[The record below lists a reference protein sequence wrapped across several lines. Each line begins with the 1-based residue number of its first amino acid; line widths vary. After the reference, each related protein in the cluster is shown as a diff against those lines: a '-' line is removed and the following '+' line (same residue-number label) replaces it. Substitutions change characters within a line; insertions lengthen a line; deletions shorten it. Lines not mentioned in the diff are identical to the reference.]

1 MKKIR
6 YWYSSLPLSSKITLL
21 MALLITLLAGSFS
34 LFSISFFNQAY
45 SHETEQIARQ
55 RLELFAENLDRDL
68 LAINNQIIETS
79 TMPLFV
85 RTIQRALEVPSKDL
99 ETLVNFQQFFKR
111 IADSSPLIHS
121 VHVIT
126 KDDILYSPYEQT
138 SRTLGNDLSYPSLSH
153 LQKVTLLPGGQNPFA
168 PSRKS
173 VPIVVALNLLG
184 TSSYLELTNNLAAD
198 VFLIILLDEQVL
210 LEKINSPGSAFF
222 SYTNTLL
229 FQGVP
234 LLPEA
239 PESDSA
245 MIRFAT
251 PTQINGLELMMSI
264 AKKSYKPLVAF
275 MIIITI
281 ITALL
286 VTGGGS
292 VLISRI
298 SRHITSPFSAMT
310 KMVKEMET
318 GSYEFDI
325 KPRYADETGT
335 LIEGMNSMYHT
346 IIQQMRQIKEE
357 EQQKYRYLSQMLT
370 EQINPHF
377 IYNTLEII
385 NMEVINGRQENA
397 SDMIATFAAF
407 LRHTLNQGE
416 DTTTLAQELE
426 HCRKYLSIMNTRLG
440 LQILIFDDIAPH
452 LELFEIPKSILLPLV
467 ENAIRHGFETS
478 SMQAQT
484 VEHPSITITA
494 KQKEDR
500 YSIGVIDNG
509 TKGIDIEQAYKAL
522 NEKSAQSGHIGLN
535 NVLNRLKLYFDD
547 VEAHVSS
554 IPGYRNAITFTFSID
569 PDRGAP
575 SGIAALA
582 E

>member
-55 RLELFAENLDRDL
+55 RLELCTENLDRDL

-85 RTIQRALEVPSKDL
+85 RTIQQALEVPSKDL

-138 SRTLGNDLSYPSLSH
+138 SRTLGNDLSYPSLKRTRSA
-153 LQKVTLLPGGQNPFA
+153 LLPGGQAFRS
-168 PSRKS
+168 SRKS

-229 FQGVP
+229 FKECHSCPRLRVRF
-234 LLPEA
+234 
-239 PESDSA
+239 A

-251 PTQINGLELMMSI
+251 PAQINGLELMMSI
-264 AKKSYKPLVAF
+264 AKRSYKPLVAF

-286 VTGGGS
+286 VSASGS

-310 KMVKEMET
+310 KMVKEMKRVHT
-318 GSYEFDI
+318 SLTSNLVMPM
-325 KPRYADETGT
+325 KPERLSRHE
-335 LIEGMNSMYHT
+335 LRCT
-346 IIQQMRQIKEE
+346 IR
-357 EQQKYRYLSQMLT
+357 S
-370 EQINPHF
+370 
-377 IYNTLEII
+377 
-385 NMEVINGRQENA
+385 
-397 SDMIATFAAF
+397 
-407 LRHTLNQGE
+407 
-416 DTTTLAQELE
+416 
-426 HCRKYLSIMNTRLG
+426 
-440 LQILIFDDIAPH
+440 
-452 LELFEIPKSILLPLV
+452 
-467 ENAIRHGFETS
+467 
-478 SMQAQT
+478 
-484 VEHPSITITA
+484 
-494 KQKEDR
+494 
-500 YSIGVIDNG
+500 
-509 TKGIDIEQAYKAL
+509 
-522 NEKSAQSGHIGLN
+522 
-535 NVLNRLKLYFDD
+535 
-547 VEAHVSS
+547 
-554 IPGYRNAITFTFSID
+554 FSK
-569 PDRGAP
+569 
-575 SGIAALA
+575 
-582 E
+582 